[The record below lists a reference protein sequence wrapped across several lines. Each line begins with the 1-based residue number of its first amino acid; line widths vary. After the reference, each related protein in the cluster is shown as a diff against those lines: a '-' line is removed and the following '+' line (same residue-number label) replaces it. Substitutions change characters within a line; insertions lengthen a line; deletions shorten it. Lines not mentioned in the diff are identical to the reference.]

1 MGITPGIPICHIL
14 INLPHLG
21 NLPHLWRNLPHLPQ
35 LWRFILFILDRN
47 TKGIPLLS
55 GDRHPNLT
63 HLPHMLYICHIFLIE
78 KNLPHLPQHLLHMY
92 RFFAELP
99 HMWRFE
105 ISHICHIFSKL
116 PHIIYPIS
124 GRFCVGEFATYVGD
138 VGDVGDSL

>member
-21 NLPHLWRNLPHLPQ
+21 NLPHLWRNLPHLPH
-35 LWRFILFILDRN
+35 LWRSLPGFAKR
-47 TKGIPLLS
+47 
-55 GDRHPNLT
+55 DRHPNLT
-63 HLPHMLYICHIFLIE
+63 HLPHMLYICPIFLIE
-78 KNLPHLPQHLLHMY
+78 ENLPHLPHHLPHMW
-92 RFFAELP
+92 RFLAELP

-105 ISHICHIFSKL
+105 ISNICHIFSKL

-138 VGDVGDSL
+138 VGDVGDSS